1 MMPQRTDFYHEIT
14 ANKFKSFLL
23 MFIFVAVVILVG
35 YAIGYAAGNAVGGL
49 AFALVLSVIMSFA
62 SYYWS
67 DRIVLMLSNAREVS
81 REEFPQFYDVVEEMS
96 IASGLPMPRVYVMD
110 EDGPNAFATG
120 RNPKHAVVCA
130 TTGLLRI
137 MNRDELQGVIAHEMS
152 HVQNYDVLFQT
163 IAVVLA
169 GTVVI
174 LGYMLRMRLFYGGR
188 SRDDRGGGGLQ
199 AIMLLVGL
207 LLAILA
213 PIFTMM
219 LRMAI
224 SRRREYLADASGAKL
239 TRYPEGLAS
248 ALEKLASYNKPVQA
262 ANNATAP
269 LFIVNPFNAK
279 SIGSLFSTH
288 PPIEDRIQRLR
299 AMDIAP
305 EPQPE
310 ADQRTKQ
317 VGKHTYRK

>member
-23 MFIFVAVVILVG
+23 MFVFVAVVILVG
-35 YAIGYAAGNAVGGL
+35 YAIGYATGNAVGGL
-49 AFALVLSVIMSFA
+49 AFALILSIIMSFA

-67 DRIVLMLSNAREVS
+67 DKIVLMISNARPVT
-81 REEFPQFYDVVEEMS
+81 REEFPQLYDVVEEMS

-110 EDGPNAFATG
+110 EDAPNAFATG
-120 RNPKHAVVCA
+120 RNPQHAVVCA
-130 TTGLLRI
+130 TTGLLRL

-169 GTVVI
+169 GTVII

-188 SRDDRGGGGLQ
+188 SRGGRDNGVQSLV
-199 AIMLLVGL
+199 LLLGL

-248 ALEKLASYNKPVQA
+248 ALQKLGAYSKPVQT

-269 LFIVNPFNAK
+269 LFIVNPFNAR
-279 SIGSLFSTH
+279 SIGNLFSTH
-288 PPIEDRIQRLR
+288 PPIEERVKRLR
-299 AMDIAP
+299 AMDIVP
-305 EPQPE
+305 EPEPGQKT
-310 ADQRTKQ
+310 QQ
-317 VGKHTYRK
+317 IGKHTYRK